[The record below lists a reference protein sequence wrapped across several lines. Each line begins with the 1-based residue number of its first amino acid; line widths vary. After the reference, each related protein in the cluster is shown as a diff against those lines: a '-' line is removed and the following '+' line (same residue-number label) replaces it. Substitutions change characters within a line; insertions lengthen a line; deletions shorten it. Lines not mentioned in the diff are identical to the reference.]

1 MNWVTAACRRAVLK
15 KVELDVLQHQQT
27 NYASRRL
34 QVLSVEGKLLVLSV
48 EGKHPSRGSTLKNQ
62 KANQK
67 QHAKYAESGT

>member
-15 KVELDVLQHQQT
+15 KVELDVLQT

-67 QHAKYAESGT
+67 QHAKYAVSGT